1 MLEYTHSGFNIYIGQ
16 NKEENHWLIMNMNLE
31 DYWLHISDYS
41 SAHAIIKNPLNIK
54 IPIKF
59 LKYVCCIMKANSN
72 KCKSMKK
79 LSFDISRGNQVSI
92 FRNVIRFA
100 SPAGPPWRRL
110 TAIPY
115 Q

>member
-1 MLEYTHSGFNIYIGQ
+1 MLEYTHSDFNIYIGQ
-16 NKEENHWLIMNMNLE
+16 NKEENHWLVMNMNLE

-54 IPIKF
+54 IPIKI

-79 LSFDISRGNQVSI
+79 LSFDISQIKYLEPTNNKGE
-92 FRNVIRFA
+92 VIVNK
-100 SPAGPPWRRL
+100 L
-110 TAIPY
+110 IKNIII
-115 Q
+115 